1 MKKKIVVVNDKMQQN
16 LMKFFSL
23 FRNLFRKQTVDIIE
37 NNIVVSIDEIKLDKI
52 NTSDSRKM

>member
-23 FRNLFRKQTVDIIE
+23 FRNLFRKQTVEIVED
-37 NNIVVSIDEIKLDKI
+37 NISSIP
-52 NTSDSRKM
+52 R